1 MADGDNMAATRRVL
15 ATLDDVHSA
24 VLEVAAAARRT
35 LAIFTQ
41 DLEPQILDRDD
52 FLEIIKRL
60 VLPNRFARVR
70 VLVADPTRAIKDGH
84 RLVSLGRRLSTYI
97 DFRNVDVSFRDEHNE
112 AFMIADDRGLV
123 FRPDASRWE
132 GIADINEPRV
142 SRKYL
147 DTFDQIW
154 HASATDT
161 ELHQLHL

>member
-1 MADGDNMAATRRVL
+1 MADGDNKGATRRVL
-15 ATLDDVHSA
+15 ASLDDVHSA
-24 VLEVAAAARRT
+24 VSEVAAAARRT

-52 FLEIIKRL
+52 FLEIMKRL

-97 DFRNVDVSFRDEHNE
+97 DFRNVDVSFRDEHNG

-123 FRPDASRWE
+123 VRPDASRWE

-147 DTFDQIW
+147 DTFNQIW
-154 HASATDT
+154 HASATDVD
-161 ELHQLHL
+161 LRQLHL